1 VDDVIDDRSR
11 REGWRFW
18 RWLSG
23 RKNIVMR
30 GGNNGINEGVNVVVR
45 NGRTN
50 SMDVAGSTGIA
61 GSE

>member
-1 VDDVIDDRSR
+1 
-11 REGWRFW
+11 
-18 RWLSG
+18 
-23 RKNIVMR
+23 MR